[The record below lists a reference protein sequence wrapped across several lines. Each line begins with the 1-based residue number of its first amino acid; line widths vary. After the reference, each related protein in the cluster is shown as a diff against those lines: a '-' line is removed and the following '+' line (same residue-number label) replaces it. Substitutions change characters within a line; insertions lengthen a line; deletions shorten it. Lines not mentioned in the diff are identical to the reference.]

1 MPIIEVKLW
10 AGPDEET
17 VRRIIQRQT
26 EAICESLGCPPEAVT
41 VIVHQIP
48 KNHFGVAGKQ
58 RSPEYDERP

>member
-10 AGPDEET
+10 AGPDDET
-17 VRRIIQRQT
+17 VGRIIQRQT
-26 EAICESLGCPPEAVT
+26 EAICEALGCPPETVT

-48 KNHFGVAGKQ
+48 KNYFGVAGKQ